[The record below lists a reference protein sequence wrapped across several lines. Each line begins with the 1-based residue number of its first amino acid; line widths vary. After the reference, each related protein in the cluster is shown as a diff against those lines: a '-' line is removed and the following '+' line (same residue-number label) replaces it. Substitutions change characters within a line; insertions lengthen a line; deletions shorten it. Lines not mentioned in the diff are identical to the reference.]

1 MKLIIIYGPP
11 AAGKL
16 TVGTEICRLTGYKLF
31 HNHISIDYAKTVFD
45 FGTPAFWRLVGRV
58 RYETI
63 AEAARESVS
72 LVHTF
77 CYELGTDDEH
87 FGKLIAAAE
96 KNGGDVHLVLLRCN
110 DTERKNRIANESRVK
125 IGKLTDPASFD
136 RETQPELS
144 TPLPGRET
152 LIIDTT
158 ETPVEDSAQ
167 QVIRQFGIERQIP
180 DRQAWPEQETN

>member
-1 MKLIIIYGPP
+1 MKLIIIHGPP

-16 TVGTEICRLTGYKLF
+16 TVGTEICRLTGYRLF
-31 HNHISIDYAKTVFD
+31 HNHISIDHVKSVFD
-45 FGTPAFWRLVGRV
+45 FGSPAFWRLVAKI

-63 AEAARESVS
+63 AEAAREGVS

-96 KNGGDVHLVLLRCN
+96 DNGGEVHLVLLRY
-110 DTERKNRIANESRVK
+110 DEAERKNRITNESRVK
-125 IGKLTDPASFD
+125 IGKLTDPASID
-136 RETQPELS
+136 RAEKPELS

-158 ETPVEDSAQ
+158 VTSVEDTADQ
-167 QVIRQFGIERQIP
+167 IIRQFGLARQSA
-180 DRQAWPEQETN
+180 DV